1 MIALS
6 YMPGHLFKF
15 QKMCFGQ
22 KVRLEILF
30 IEFHTKVTGR
40 PAAGKSLERLS
51 GRHFLRKIV
60 ATKTVCRLCIVCS
73 KACRQAEGRKRPGR
87 QTSYECAMWHC
98 AQSHASRFTTPSR
111 TMYQPITYRLVPV
124 HSPAWCGNSIRGYK
138 ASPLRSELASL
149 LNCPHLIRIYN
160 LLTLIK

>member
-1 MIALS
+1 MHKQYNNNNNFIGNCMIALS
-6 YMPGHLFKF
+6 YMLGHLFKF
-15 QKMCFGQ
+15 HKMCFGH
-22 KVRLEILF
+22 KVRLKILF

-87 QTSYECAMWHC
+87 QISYECGQCNVALCIEPCFAIYHTKQDYVL
-98 AQSHASRFTTPSR
+98 AYKRLLG
-111 TMYQPITYRLVPV
+111 QPTER
-124 HSPAWCGNSIRGYK
+124 
-138 ASPLRSELASL
+138 
-149 LNCPHLIRIYN
+149 
-160 LLTLIK
+160 

>member
-60 ATKTVCRLCIVCS
+60 ATKIVCS

-87 QTSYECAMWHC
+87 QTSYECEMCNVALGIEPCFEIYHTKQDYVL
-98 AQSHASRFTTPSR
+98 A
-111 TMYQPITYRLVPV
+111 Y
-124 HSPAWCGNSIRGYK
+124 IRGYQ

>member
-1 MIALS
+1 MHKQYNNNNFIGNCMIALS
-6 YMPGHLFKF
+6 YMLGHLFKF
-15 QKMCFGQ
+15 HKMCFGH
-22 KVRLEILF
+22 KVRLKILF

-87 QTSYECAMWHC
+87 QTSYECGQCNVALCKEPCFEIYHTKQDYVL
-98 AQSHASRFTTPSR
+98 AYKRLLG
-111 TMYQPITYRLVPV
+111 QPT
-124 HSPAWCGNSIRGYK
+124 
-138 ASPLRSELASL
+138 EE
-149 LNCPHLIRIYN
+149 
-160 LLTLIK
+160 